1 MKYMLLIYTD
11 PHSEPEYGTPASM
24 QVMAGYQKATQTY
37 MADGALRASDA
48 LEKPHTAT
56 SIKVR
61 NGKTEIMD
69 GPFAETKE
77 MLGGYYILDCKDIDS
92 AIRYAAMIPGAS
104 TGTVEIRPVVDLGN
118 MT

>member
-1 MKYMLLIYTD
+1 MKYMLVIYTN
-11 PHSEPEYGTPASM
+11 PAAEPEYGTAAGM
-24 QVMAGYQKATQTY
+24 DMMAGYQKASQVY
-37 MADGALRASDA
+37 VADGVMRAGDA
-48 LEKPHTAT
+48 LERPHTAT

-77 MLGGYYILDCKDIDS
+77 TLGGYYILDCKDIDA
-92 AIRYAAMIPGAS
+92 AIRYAAMIPGAN

>member
-1 MKYMLLIYTD
+1 MKYMLLIYTN
-11 PHSEPEYGTPASM
+11 PTAEAEYGTTAGM
-24 QVMAGYQKATQTY
+24 DMMAGYQKATQVY
-37 MADGALRASDA
+37 IADGVMRAGDA
-48 LEKPHTAT
+48 LERPTTAT

-77 MLGGYYILDCKDIDS
+77 MLGGYYILDCKDIDA
-92 AIRYAAMIPGAS
+92 AIHYAAMLPGAN

-118 MT
+118 MA

>member
-1 MKYMLLIYTD
+1 MKYMLLIYTN
-11 PHSEPEYGTPASM
+11 PATEPEYGTPAAM
-24 QVMAGYQKATQTY
+24 DWMAGYQKATQAYITEGV
-37 MADGALRASDA
+37 MRAGEA

-77 MLGGYYILDCKDIDS
+77 MLGGYYILDCKDIDA
-92 AIRYAAMIPGAS
+92 AIRYAAMLPGAS

>member
-1 MKYMLLIYTD
+1 MKYMLLIYTNPAD
-11 PHSEPEYGTPASM
+11 EPEYGTASSM

-37 MADGALRASDA
+37 IADGVMRAGDA

-77 MLGGYYILDCKDIDS
+77 MLGGYYILECNDIDA

-104 TGTVEIRPVVDLGN
+104 SGTVEIRPVVDLGS
-118 MT
+118 MV